1 MKLDIKWQII
11 KFMFILTPDS
21 VQFQETS
28 NVLVTIDVAANT
40 TRARSVY
47 ECSNVVDVALFT
59 DPEEI
64 YLVNSGRIR
73 CGVGR

>member
-1 MKLDIKWQII
+1 M
-11 KFMFILTPDS
+11 
-21 VQFQETS
+21 
-28 NVLVTIDVAANT
+28 LVTIDVAANT

-64 YLVNSGRIR
+64 YLVKSSLWMRDVKYR
-73 CGVGR
+73 VGIHKTS